1 MKLFLPFINCV
12 FLLLLS
18 SFNALAEAPE
28 ENDFLSLNKETQ
40 DLIGIQTTRLINQEF
55 QLETTSA
62 ASLVDLSPLF
72 QQRGRYFSQ
81 LAQYE
86 IAQLHIKQAQ
96 AVVKRLKS
104 LATNQAVSSR
114 KLLVQQNQLAIY
126 LAELK
131 AAKYQLDSVY
141 NQFTAQWGEILTQ
154 WFLNKDNKE
163 SQPFRLF
170 QKKIYHLYLPVSYG
184 KAPQSI
190 FIHSANLREQAE
202 SAKLISAAPQYG
214 LSAQAGHAY
223 FYQIKNSNFL
233 GARVNA
239 WLPISNQAQQ
249 GIIIPQAALIWHL
262 GQSFVYLQ
270 SDEDEFKRVKI
281 NQKTRLD
288 SEHYFIPHGLQEN
301 DLLVISGAQVLLS
314 EEFRGQIPAEDD
326 DDDD

>member
-1 MKLFLPFINCV
+1 MKLFPPLINCV

-18 SFNALAEAPE
+18 SFNAQAEAPE
-28 ENDFLSLNKETQ
+28 ENDFLSLNKESQ
-40 DLIGIQTTRLINQEF
+40 DLIGIQTLRLINQEF
-55 QLETTSA
+55 QLEIASA

-72 QQRGRYFSQ
+72 QQRSRYFSQ
-81 LAQYE
+81 FAQYE
-86 IAQLHIKQAQ
+86 IAQLHVKQSQ

-104 LATNQAVSSR
+104 LASNQAVSSR
-114 KLLVQQNQLAIY
+114 KLLAQQNQLAIY

-131 AAKYQLDSVY
+131 AAKYQLDSIES
-141 NQFTAQWGEILTQ
+141 QFTAQWGAVLTQ
-154 WFLNKDNKE
+154 WLLNKDNKK
-163 SQPFRLF
+163 SQPFRPF
-170 QKKIYHLYLPVSYG
+170 QQKIYRLYLPVSHG

-190 FIHSANLREQAE
+190 FLHSANLREQAE
-202 SAKLISAAPQYG
+202 RASLISAAPEYG

-223 FYQIKNSNFL
+223 FYQIKNSNLL

-239 WLPISNQAQQ
+239 WLPVNNQAQQ

-270 SDEDEFKRVKI
+270 SEEDEFKRVKI
-281 NQKTRLD
+281 NQKIRLD